1 MDLSTALRRLKLLD
15 SKRIN
20 RVLFGVTY
28 EDDIYEKFC
37 RLAPGVMR
45 AFAFRIDR
53 GMRAHNL
60 IFVHVPRVAGVSIA
74 QALYGE
80 GHTRHYSMRYFRVLD
95 PGFAERAQSFALLRD
110 PYDRFLSAYA
120 FVRAGGSE
128 STRLSDVFAADT
140 AGIASVDDY
149 LSYLERR
156 DDLSLDFVMRRQSWF
171 VCDLQTGAPLVKN
184 LFLLGEDE
192 AALADYL
199 RPHGVTR
206 LPWLNRS
213 QRTPLQLDA
222 TQRRRI
228 EKLYASDFALI
239 ERVRGQRARNPGDI
253 HKAASEAGA

>member
-1 MDLSTALRRLKLLD
+1 MDLSTAPRRPKLLD

-37 RLAPGVMR
+37 RLAPRVMR

-80 GHTRHYSMRYFRVLD
+80 GHTRHYSMRYFRTLD

-128 STRLSDVFAADT
+128 STRLSDVFAAET

-156 DDLSLDFVMRRQSWF
+156 DDFSLDFVMRRQSWF
-171 VCDLQTGAPLVKN
+171 VSDLQTGAPLVKT
-184 LFLLGEDE
+184 LFLYGEDE
-192 AALADYL
+192 ATLARYL
-199 RPHGVTR
+199 EPYGVKA

-213 QRTPLQLDA
+213 RRAPMELGPR
-222 TQRRRI
+222 QRRRV
-228 EKLYASDFALI
+228 EKIYVSDFALI
-239 ERVRGQRARNPGDI
+239 EQVRNGRAR
-253 HKAASEAGA
+253 